1 MSKVSISKNK
11 KEKKTFEGIEAYKL
25 HLKNMFNLCLQV
37 KMNAL
42 HRKYLGCAQQE
53 YLIGRIKM
61 KRCTF
66 LFC

>member
-1 MSKVSISKNK
+1 
-11 KEKKTFEGIEAYKL
+11 
-25 HLKNMFNLCLQV
+25 MFNLCLQV
-37 KMNAL
+37 KINAL

-66 LFC
+66 CSVEGMEHIYILSLYAMHSL